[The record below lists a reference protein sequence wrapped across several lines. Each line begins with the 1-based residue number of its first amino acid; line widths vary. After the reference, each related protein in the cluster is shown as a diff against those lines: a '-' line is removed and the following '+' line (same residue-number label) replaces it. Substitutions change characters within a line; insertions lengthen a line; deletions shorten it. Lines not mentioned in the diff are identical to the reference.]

1 MARQLKSV
9 VGHTQRI
16 DSLLS
21 ILKSG
26 KLFSSA
32 IFSGPEGV
40 GKRKVALSLA
50 QEANCE
56 KGIPAC
62 GECKVCLRF
71 AVVPNESYLLIEPQG
86 ERIKIEQVREVVEY
100 LSLRSELKNRFVII
114 DQAEKLTVQAA
125 NALLKS
131 VEEPPEGVHFILI
144 TSNLSML
151 LPTIRSRCQVF
162 SFSALTEKEL
172 KVVVPELL
180 EWQLL
185 WSFGRVSLAQKIVQ
199 EEWLD
204 LRKSSINFLH
214 KPNEKSVYDAIY
226 KEFSESQKAE
236 YIFHTWMTYL
246 RDALTVQEQ
255 AATPLYNKDIENFV
269 HKFAENRKIREGIDG
284 LFLARD
290 DYSGNVDKNLIL
302 ENLALTLGN

>member
-9 VGHTQRI
+9 VGHSKRI

-21 ILKSG
+21 ILQSG

-40 GKRKVALSLA
+40 GKRKVALSLT

-62 GECKVCLRF
+62 GECKICLRF
-71 AVVPNESYLLIEPQG
+71 AVVPNESYLLIEPSG

-131 VEEPPEGVHFILI
+131 IEEPPEGVHFILI

-162 SFSALTEKEL
+162 SFSALTDKEL
-172 KVVVPELL
+172 KMVVPELL
-180 EWQLL
+180 EWQSL

-204 LRKSSINFLH
+204 LRKTSINFLH
-214 KPNEKSVYDAIY
+214 KPNEKNVYDAIY
-226 KEFSESQKAE
+226 KEFSEAQKAE

-255 AATPLYNKDIENFV
+255 ANTPLYNKDIENFV
-269 HKFAENRKIREGIDG
+269 RKFAENRKIREGIDG

>member
-1 MARQLKSV
+1 MARQLNSII
-9 VGHTQRI
+9 GHKKRI
-16 DSLLS
+16 DALLS
-21 ILKSG
+21 ILQSG
-26 KLFSSA
+26 KMFSSA

-40 GKRKVALSLA
+40 GKKKVALGLA

-56 KGIPAC
+56 NGSPAC
-62 GECKVCLRF
+62 GTCKTCVRF
-71 AVVPNESYLLIEPQG
+71 AVIPNEGYLLLEPSG
-86 ERIKIEQVREVVEY
+86 DRIKIEQVREVMEY
-100 LSLRSELKNRFVII
+100 VSLRSELKNRFVII

-131 VEEPPEGVHFILI
+131 IEEPPEGLHFILI

-162 SFSALTEKEL
+162 SFSGLTDGEL
-172 KVVVPELL
+172 KKLVPDLKD
-180 EWQLL
+180 WQSL
-185 WSFGRVSLAQKIVQ
+185 WSFGRVSLAEKIVQ
-199 EEWLD
+199 EEWQE
-204 LRKSSINFLH
+204 LRKTSINFLH
-214 KPNEKSVYDAIY
+214 KPGDKNVYDALH

-236 YIFHTWMTYL
+236 YIFHTWMTYF

-255 AATPLYNKDIENFV
+255 GSQHLYNKDIENFV
-269 HKFAENRKIREGIDG
+269 RKFAENRKIREGIDG

-302 ENLALTLGN
+302 ENLILTLGN